1 MTTNQPGDL
10 EQLIRTCGEGWII
23 DCFSPKEEAVQ
34 RLRETLE
41 AATVEANRRGLSIS
55 FAEESL
61 IACYKEH
68 SAQVIAF
75 LQALGVTRDPVM
87 LVMVWRIIQRQA
99 ISRVT
104 MQYDENQATFR
115 LTVVL
120 ANPYGAQED
129 VYEST
134 NIDDAALLRHFGIM
148 KMDEKPVFDGFYALK
163 LG

>member
-1 MTTNQPGDL
+1 MTTNQPKDI

-23 DCFSPKEEAVQ
+23 DSFSPKEEAVQ

-41 AATVEANRRGLSIS
+41 AATAEADRRGLSIS
-55 FAEESL
+55 FTEETL
-61 IACYKEH
+61 IASYKEH
-68 SAQVIAF
+68 SPQVGAF
-75 LQALGVTRDPVM
+75 LQALGATRDPVM
-87 LVMVWRIIQRQA
+87 LVMVWRIILGQP

-104 MQYDENQATFR
+104 MQYDEKQATFR

-120 ANPYGAQED
+120 ANPYGGQEE

-134 NIDDAALLRHFGIM
+134 SIGDAALLRHFGIM
-148 KMDEKPVFDGFYALK
+148 TMDDKPLFDGFYALN